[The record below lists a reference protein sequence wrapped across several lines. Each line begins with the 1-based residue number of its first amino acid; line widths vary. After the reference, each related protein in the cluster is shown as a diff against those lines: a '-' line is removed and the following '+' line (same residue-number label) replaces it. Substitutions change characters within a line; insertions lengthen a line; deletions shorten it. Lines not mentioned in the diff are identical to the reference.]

1 VLGVLGVAPENF
13 GFLFLFVAGGFV
25 TGSLVGGKLTKH
37 VGLLGMMRV
46 GVWIGLAAGCV
57 GLMLALMGITALPAV
72 IAPVAFVFFS
82 CALVFPNSTAGA
94 LNPFPEMAG
103 TASSVASFIQMS
115 LGAAVGAGVGM
126 LLNDTTVPLFAV
138 IVFTTAC
145 SVVVFYAM
153 VVRAEKKTT

>member
-1 VLGVLGVAPENF
+1 
-13 GFLFLFVAGGFV
+13 
-25 TGSLVGGKLTKH
+25 
-37 VGLLGMMRV
+37 
-46 GVWIGLAAGCV
+46 
-57 GLMLALMGITALPAV
+57 
-72 IAPVAFVFFS
+72 
-82 CALVFPNSTAGA
+82 
-94 LNPFPEMAG
+94 MAG

-138 IVFTTAC
+138 IVSTTAC